1 MGKGVAGGFCHA
13 IKKCLLVIALFAIIQ
28 GMKNKHAKTLR
39 AIFTK
44 PTLASISFADIEAL
58 IVGMG
63 GQVREGEGSRVSLQL
78 GDFLKNAH
86 RPHPRKEAKKYQVEE
101 IRAWL
106 EQQGVK
112 P

>member
-1 MGKGVAGGFCHA
+1 MHV
-13 IKKCLLVIALFAIIQ
+13 
-28 GMKNKHAKTLR
+28 KTLR

-44 PTLASISFADIEAL
+44 PTQASISFSDIEAL
-58 IVGMG
+58 VVALG
-63 GQVREGEGSRVSLQL
+63 GNVREGEGSRVSLQL
-78 GDFLKNAH
+78 GDYLKNAH
-86 RPHPRKEAKKYQVEE
+86 RPHPGKEARRYQVEE

>member
-1 MGKGVAGGFCHA
+1 MHV
-13 IKKCLLVIALFAIIQ
+13 
-28 GMKNKHAKTLR
+28 KTLR

-44 PTLASISFADIEAL
+44 PTQASISFSDIEAL
-58 IVGMG
+58 VVALG
-63 GQVREGEGSRVSLQL
+63 GNVRQGEGSRVSLQL

-86 RPHPRKEAKKYQVEE
+86 RPHPGKEARRYQVEE

>member
-1 MGKGVAGGFCHA
+1 
-13 IKKCLLVIALFAIIQ
+13 
-28 GMKNKHAKTLR
+28 MKSKHAKTLR

-44 PTLASISFADIEAL
+44 PTLASITFSDIESL
-58 IVGMG
+58 IVALAGE
-63 GQVREGEGSRVSLQL
+63 VREGEGSRVSLQS

-86 RPHPRKEAKKYQVEE
+86 RPHPGKEARKYQVEG

>member
-1 MGKGVAGGFCHA
+1 MRG
-13 IKKCLLVIALFAIIQ
+13 
-28 GMKNKHAKTLR
+28 KHAKTLR

-44 PTLASISFADIEAL
+44 PTLASIVFSDIESL
-58 IVGMG
+58 IVALG
-63 GQVREGEGSRVSLQL
+63 GKVREGEGSRVSLQL

-86 RPHPRKEAKKYQVEE
+86 RPHPGNEARKYQVEE

-106 EQQGVK
+106 EQQGIK